1 MARGAVLLSTIL
13 VSILS
18 LLESTFAHY
27 TPTWAVHVPE
37 GKDAA
42 DAVARDHGFVNL
54 GEVRLIIATSLF
66 YLHSRIDVYCLTL
79 YFILLSNIF
88 L

>member
-1 MARGAVLLSTIL
+1 MARGAVLSSTIL

-27 TPTWAVHVPE
+27 TPTWAVHIPG

-42 DAVARDHGFVNL
+42 DAVATDHGFINL
-54 GEVRLIIATSLF
+54 GEVRYS
-66 YLHSRIDVYCLTL
+66 D
-79 YFILLSNIF
+79 
-88 L
+88 

>member
-54 GEVRLIIATSLF
+54 GEVRLVT
-66 YLHSRIDVYCLTL
+66 YL
-79 YFILLSNIF
+79 YFILQPHRHLLFNLVRYFIEQF
-88 L
+88 DIL